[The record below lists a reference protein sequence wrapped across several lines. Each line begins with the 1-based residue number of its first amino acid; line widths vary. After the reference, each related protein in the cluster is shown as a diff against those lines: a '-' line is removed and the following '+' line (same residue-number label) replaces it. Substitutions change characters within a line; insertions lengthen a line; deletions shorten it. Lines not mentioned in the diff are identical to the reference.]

1 MDLRQ
6 LEYAVAVVDHGGFT
20 RAADALHVAQPS
32 LSQGVQSLER
42 ELGVQLFERLG
53 RTVSLTAAGEVV
65 VDGARRVLR
74 DAAELRAASAAVAG
88 VVTGRLDVVAL
99 PTLAVDPLARLIGA
113 FRAAH
118 PGVTVSVTE
127 PEDAASVERQVL
139 AGRAELGFADLTTG
153 GHDLVRVE
161 LFRQEVVAVSPPGTV
176 GAGPTL
182 THAALAKLPLL
193 ATPPGTS
200 TRRLLD
206 QVIARS
212 GVAANVVVET
222 SHRESLVPLAVA
234 GAGTTIVPASMA
246 ADAERQGAV
255 VRSLRPA
262 VTRRVGILHRRGP
275 RSPAADAMLTL
286 ATTSRLGTL
295 PDAPWGVV

>member
-20 RAADALHVAQPS
+20 RAATALHVSQPS
-32 LSQGVQSLER
+32 LSQGVQALER

-53 RTVSLTAAGEVV
+53 RSVRLTAAGEVV

-74 DAAELRAASAAVAG
+74 DAAELRTASAAVAG
-88 VVTGRLDVVAL
+88 VVTGKLDLVAL
-99 PTLAVDPLARLIGA
+99 PTLAVDPLARLIGT
-113 FRAAH
+113 FRAEH
-118 PGVTVSVTE
+118 PGVTVNVTE
-127 PEDAASVERQVL
+127 PEDAASVEQHVL
-139 AGRAELGFADLTTG
+139 SGRAELGFADLTTG
-153 GHDLVRVE
+153 GRDLVRVE
-161 LFRQEVVAVSPPGTV
+161 LFRQPVVAVSPPGTEV
-176 GAGPTL
+176 DTDDATL
-182 THAALAKLPLL
+182 TPAALAKLPLL
-193 ATPPGTS
+193 ATPAGTS

-212 GVAANVVVET
+212 GAAANVVVET
-222 SHRESLVPLAVA
+222 SHRESLVPLAIA
-234 GAGTTIVPASMA
+234 GAGTTLVPASMA

-255 VRSLRPA
+255 VRPLRPP

-286 ATTSRLGTL
+286 ARAT
-295 PDAPWGVV
+295 PWNG

>member
-6 LEYAVAVVDHGGFT
+6 LEYVVAVVEHGGFT
-20 RAADALHVAQPS
+20 RAAAALHVSQPS

-42 ELGVQLFERLG
+42 ELGVQLFDRLG
-53 RTVSLTAAGEVV
+53 RSVTLTAAGEAV

-74 DAAELRAASAAVAG
+74 DATELRTASAAVAG

-118 PGVTVSVTE
+118 PGVTVQVTE

-139 AGRAELGFADLTTG
+139 SGRAELGFADLTTG
-153 GHDLVRVE
+153 GRDLVRVE
-161 LFRQEVVAVSPPGTV
+161 LFRQPVVAVSPPGTE
-176 GAGPTL
+176 ADEPTL
-182 THAALAKLPLL
+182 TPAALAKLPLL

-212 GVAANVVVET
+212 GAAANVVVET
-222 SHRESLVPLAVA
+222 SHRESLVPLALA
-234 GAGTTIVPASMA
+234 GAGTTLVPASMA
-246 ADAERQGAV
+246 ADAERRGAV
-255 VRSLRPA
+255 VRPLRPP
-262 VTRRVGILHRRGP
+262 VTRRVGIVHRRGP
-275 RSPAADAMLTL
+275 RTPAAAAMLAL
-286 ATTSRLGTL
+286 AQESTGTART
-295 PDAPWGVV
+295 DVRS

>member
-1 MDLRQ
+1 MELRQ
-6 LEYAVAVVDHGGFT
+6 LEYVVAIADHGGFT
-20 RAADALHVAQPS
+20 RAAAALHVAQPS
-32 LSQGVQSLER
+32 LSHGVRSLEH

-53 RTVSLTAAGEVV
+53 RSVALTAAGEAV
-65 VDGARRVLR
+65 VDAARRVLR
-74 DAAELRAASAAVAG
+74 GAAELRAASAAVAG
-88 VVTGRLDVVAL
+88 VVTGRLDIVAL

-113 FRAAH
+113 FRDAH
-118 PGVTVSVTE
+118 PGVTVQVTE

-153 GHDLVRVE
+153 GRDLVRVE
-161 LFRQEVVAVSPPGTV
+161 LFRQAVVAVSPPGTAV
-176 GAGPTL
+176 DEPSL
-182 THAALAKLPLL
+182 TPVALARMPLL

-212 GVAANVVVET
+212 GAAANVVVET

-234 GAGTTIVPASMA
+234 GAGTTLVPASMA

-255 VRSLRPA
+255 VRPLRPP
-262 VTRRVGILHRRGP
+262 VTRRVGIVHRRGP
-275 RSPAADAMLTL
+275 RSPAAEAMLRL
-286 ATTSRLGTL
+286 AVDRERS
-295 PDAPWGVV
+295 

>member
-6 LEYAVAVVDHGGFT
+6 LEYVTAVSAHGGFT
-20 RAADALHVAQPS
+20 RAALALHVAQPS

-53 RTVSLTAAGEVV
+53 RSVALTPAGEAV

-74 DAAELRAASAAVAG
+74 DAADLRAAAAAVAG

-118 PGVTVSVTE
+118 PGVTVQVTE
-127 PEDAASVERQVL
+127 PEDTASVERQVL
-139 AGRAELGFADLTTG
+139 SGRAELGFADLTTG
-153 GHDLVRVE
+153 GRDLTRIE
-161 LFRQEVVAVSPPGTV
+161 LFRQEVVAVCPPGTV
-176 GAGPTL
+176 VDGPTL
-182 THAALAKLPLL
+182 TPAALARLPLL

-212 GVAANVVVET
+212 GATANVVVET

-234 GAGTTIVPASMA
+234 GAGTTIVPAPLA
-246 ADAERQGAV
+246 VDAERLGAV
-255 VRSLRPA
+255 VRPLRPP

-275 RSPAADAMLTL
+275 RTPAATAMLAL
-286 ATTSRLGTL
+286 ARSTTF
-295 PDAPWGVV
+295 P

>member
-6 LEYAVAVVDHGGFT
+6 LEYVVAVVDHGGFT
-20 RAADALHVAQPS
+20 RAAAALHVAQPS

-53 RTVSLTAAGEVV
+53 RSVAVTPAGEVV
-65 VDGARRVLR
+65 VDGARQVLR
-74 DAAELRAASAAVAG
+74 SAAELRTASAAVAG

-118 PGVTVSVTE
+118 PGVTVQVTE

-153 GHDLVRVE
+153 GRDLVRVE
-161 LFRQEVVAVSPPGTV
+161 LFRQEVVAVSPPGTDV
-176 GAGPTL
+176 DDATL
-182 THAALAKLPLL
+182 TPAALAKLPLL

-212 GVAANVVVET
+212 GTVANVAVET

-234 GAGTTIVPASMA
+234 GAGTTLVPASMA
-246 ADAERQGAV
+246 DEARRQGAV

-262 VTRRVGILHRRGP
+262 VTRRVGIVHRRGP
-275 RSPAADAMLTL
+275 RTPAASAMLEL
-286 ATTSRLGTL
+286 ARSTTF
-295 PDAPWGVV
+295 V